1 VRDARMDRREF
12 LKTLGRLAA
21 FGGLGLIGIKAL
33 PGLSGKPAA
42 ETCRSDGICPKCAAA
57 GDCGLPQA
65 LSFKRET
72 GRS

>member
-1 VRDARMDRREF
+1 MDRREF

-21 FGGLGLIGIKAL
+21 FGGLGLIGFKAISGL
-33 PGLSGKPAA
+33 PGRSAA
-42 ETCRSDGICPKCAAA
+42 ETCRSDGICPKCASVA
-57 GDCGLPQA
+57 GCGVPQA